1 MKIKNRF
8 LSSKKILLTGIASGI
23 TIYLFFILSAGKWLV
38 KDDGSVNADVM
49 VMLTGSL
56 SDRILHISDLYIS
69 GNANR
74 VIFVESG
81 LNHYQE
87 LTERGVKMTS
97 SSDLIFFAL
106 QDLGVAEKDIT
117 ILNGNAQ
124 STFEEAYAVRDYLLL
139 NPDIDS
145 IIIVSSLHH
154 TKRASLIFNRI
165 LGDIRPPVQILYSP
179 SPYSDF
185 QPNRW
190 WLTREDIQKV
200 ILEYMKIADYLL
212 IERWKT

>member
-1 MKIKNRF
+1 MKNKNIY
-8 LSSKKILLTGIASGI
+8 LSPKIILLTVIAFVVS
-23 TIYLFFILSAGKWLV
+23 IYLFFLLTAGKWLV
-38 KDDGSVNADVM
+38 RDDGSVHADVI

-56 SDRILHISDLYIS
+56 TDRILHVSDLYIS
-69 GNANR
+69 GKANK
-74 VIFVESG
+74 VLFVKSG
-81 LNHYQE
+81 INHYQE

-106 QDLGVAEKDIT
+106 QDLGVAERDIT
-117 ILNGNAQ
+117 ILDGNAQ

-139 NPDIDS
+139 NSDFDS
-145 IIIVSSLHH
+145 IIIVSALHH
-154 TKRASLIFNRI
+154 TKRASMIFNRI
-165 LGDIRPPVQILYSP
+165 LKDIDPPIQIFYSP

-185 QPNRW
+185 QPFRW

-200 ILEYMKIADYLL
+200 ILEYMKIADYLF